1 MLDSPNRPSRPFAV
15 RRRPWTSIAA
25 AVSALAMV
33 GASTLG
39 IPAAGATE
47 AATTPA
53 SATADA
59 PAPQAL
65 ATQSANQPFALQ
77 LVDRFV
83 PDAQPATDAEA
94 TPLAAQLDAGT
105 PVARV
110 VAGLARS
117 APAVTPVIDR
127 EAYDGLL
134 GRPGDQAGLDYF
146 AGRVADG
153 MSLEWVLATVAAST
167 EFASRRPTAAEK
179 IDSVYEAMLG
189 RAADPGG
196 KSYFVDRFA
205 AGMTPATLVSVIAH
219 STEYGRRVSAA
230 AYRQILL
237 RPADAGGAAY
247 WTTVANASGRLAV
260 QIALGASAESQAY
273 GCDPI
278 AGGSCMLPWPNDY
291 VTRPD
296 ASTATGE
303 RLNLK
308 ASQLPANASGT
319 HIDPSQINRSD
330 GFSPG
335 STLLVQ
341 VPGIDLEAS
350 GVATIDH
357 LDRNGP
363 DSPVVLYDTDAGT
376 LVPTWSELDVHAPY
390 DDPSDQLLMIHPV
403 RNLTDGHHYVVG
415 LRHLENAA
423 GEPIAAPGVFAAY
436 RDGGS
441 SPVAGFE
448 QRKPHMEAVFAELE
462 NAGFARE
469 SAYLAWDFT
478 VASTA
483 NITGRLLHIRDDA
496 FAALG
501 SATPSFTVTNV
512 SAGTHEGIDR
522 IVEGTFDVPNY
533 LTGDGGPG
541 STFDEDAAGLP
552 TRNGTFSAV
561 FRCVVPTK
569 ALTTPARPS
578 LYGHGL
584 FGSVSEVTAGNVQD
598 MAAEHD
604 MVFCGTNWVGM
615 SHDDILTAAG
625 ILRDLSGFA
634 KLADRMQQAVLNFLF
649 LGRLMKSSPGLASD
663 PAFQNG
669 SGASVLAPGQ
679 LYYDGNSQGG
689 IEGGVVTAVSTDLTR
704 AVLGVSGMNY
714 STLLPRSTDFE
725 QFEAIMKPAYPSELD
740 RMLGLAAVQL
750 EWDRSEPDGYANH
763 LTSDPLPG
771 TPQHEVL
778 LQIALGDH
786 QVSDYAA
793 DTLARTIGA
802 KAHCP
807 AFDEGRVPDTRLL
820 WGVDC
825 IAEYPYAGSAIV
837 YFDSG
842 ADLPVLTDTPPL
854 DGHDPHE
861 DPRNDPAARSQK
873 SAFLQPDATSR
884 VIDVCGGA
892 ACHVAPQ

>member
-1 MLDSPNRPSRPFAV
+1 M
-15 RRRPWTSIAA
+15 I
-25 AVSALAMV
+25 SALAML
-33 GASTLG
+33 GASTIG
-39 IPAAGATE
+39 VPDAGASMG
-47 AATTPA
+47 ATTSA
-53 SATADA
+53 SVTADA

-77 LVDRFV
+77 LVDRFL
-83 PDAQPATDAEA
+83 PGSQPATDAQA
-94 TPLAAQLDAGT
+94 TPLAAQLDEGT
-105 PVARV
+105 PATRV

-117 APAVTPVIDR
+117 APVVTPVVDHD
-127 EAYDGLL
+127 AYRGLL
-134 GRPGDQAGLDYF
+134 GRPGDAAGLGYF
-146 AGRVADG
+146 AGRVGDG
-153 MSLEWVLATVAAST
+153 ASLEWVLATVAAST
-167 EFASRRPTAAEK
+167 EFASKRPTAADE
-179 IDSVYEAMLG
+179 IDAVYGAMLG
-189 RAADPGG
+189 RAVDSGG
-196 KSYFVDRFA
+196 KSYFSDRIA
-205 AGMTPATLVSVIAH
+205 AGMSPATMVSVIAH
-219 STEYGRRVSAA
+219 SAEYGRRVTDA
-230 AYRQILL
+230 AYQQILL
-237 RPADAGGAAY
+237 RAADAGGVSY
-247 WTTVANASGRLAV
+247 WESVAGASGRLAV

-291 VTRPD
+291 SARPD

-319 HIDPSQINRSD
+319 HIDPTQINRSD

-341 VPGIDLEAS
+341 VPGVDLASS

-363 DSPVVLYDTDAGT
+363 NSPVVLYDTDAGT
-376 LVPTWSELDVHAPY
+376 IVPTWSELDVHAPY
-390 DDPSDQLLMIHPV
+390 DDPATQLLMIHPV

-415 LRHLENAA
+415 LRHLKNAA
-423 GEPIAAPGVFAAY
+423 GDPIAAPPVFAAY

-448 QRKPHMEAVFAELE
+448 RRKAHMETVFADLQR
-462 NAGFARE
+462 AGFTRA

-501 SATPSFTVTNV
+501 SSTPSFTVTDV
-512 SAGTHEGIDR
+512 SAGTHAGIDR
-522 IVEGTFDVPNY
+522 VVEGTFDVPNY
-533 LTGDGGPG
+533 LTGSGGPG
-541 STFDEDAAGLP
+541 STFHENVAGLP

-584 FGSVSEVTAGNVQD
+584 FGSVNEVTAGNVQD

-615 SHDDILTAAG
+615 SNDDVLTAAG
-625 ILRDLSGFA
+625 ILGDLSGFA

-663 PAFQNG
+663 PAFQNA

-704 AVLGVSGMNY
+704 SVLGVSGMNY
-714 STLLPRSTDFE
+714 SVLLPRSTDFE

-763 LTSDPLPG
+763 LTTDPLPG
-771 TPQHEVL
+771 TPRHEVL

-786 QVSDYAA
+786 QVSDYTA
-793 DTLARTIGA
+793 DTLARTIGS
-802 KAHCP
+802 KTHCP
-807 AFDEGRVPDTRLL
+807 AFDAGRVPDTRLL

-825 IAEYPYAGSAIV
+825 ISSYPYAGSAIV

-842 ADLPVLTDTPPL
+842 ADLPVLTDTPPP

-861 DPRNDPAARSQK
+861 DPRNDPAARAQK

-884 VIDVCGGA
+884 VIDVCNGA
-892 ACHVAPQ
+892 ACHVAPR